1 MSNVNH
7 IPQDDLYLFALQ
19 LLPEAEM
26 QVVANHL
33 KSCPACRAQVAEAQ
47 GDLVAYALTAES
59 HTPPAE
65 ARQRLLTQVGKEKK
79 FVPAVHAVAQAERP
93 AERAIEPV
101 LQPRNSRMFQMEA
114 PEKDPRRGMG
124 FAGWAGWA
132 IAAGVAAVAGLQFQH
147 DQVLQKTLSADSAK
161 LEQLSQPSPQVT
173 QAQQVLQTLTDANA
187 MQVTLHVPQNKAPKL
202 DPEAHAVYVP
212 SKASLVF
219 VASHLDPLQPSKTY
233 ELWLLPEQAGMAPIP
248 AGLFKPDASG
258 NASLVMPALP
268 KGVVAKGF
276 GVTVENEGGSQK
288 PTAPIVLAGF

>member
-1 MSNVNH
+1 MSTTNH
-7 IPQDDLYLFALQ
+7 ISQDDLYLFALQ

-26 QVVANHL
+26 QFISGHVENCLV
-33 KSCPACRAQVAEAQ
+33 CREHVAEAQ

-59 HTPPAE
+59 HVPSAK
-65 ARQRLLTQVGKEKK
+65 ARERLLNQVAKEKK
-79 FVPAVHAVAQAERP
+79 IVAVDRVEKRAERH
-93 AERAIEPV
+93 IEPV
-101 LQPRNSRMFQMEA
+101 LQPRNARMFQMEA
-114 PEKDPRRGMG
+114 PEKDVRRGMG

-132 IAAGVAAVAGLQFQH
+132 IAAGVAVVAGLQFQ
-147 DQVLQKTLSADSAK
+147 QGKMLQRTLAADSAK
-161 LEQLSQPSPQVT
+161 LEQLSQPSPQVA
-173 QAQQVLQTLTDANA
+173 QAQQVLQTLTDASA
-187 MQVTLHVPQNKAPKL
+187 IQVTLHIPQTKAPKL

-219 VASHLDPLQPSKTY
+219 VASHLDPLQPSKVY

-258 NASLVMPALP
+258 NASVVMPTLP

-276 GVTVENEGGSQK
+276 GVTVEAEGGSLK

>member
-1 MSNVNH
+1 MSNANH
-7 IPQDDLYLFALQ
+7 VSQDDLYLFALQ

-26 QVVANHL
+26 QAVANHL
-33 KSCPACRAQVAEAQ
+33 QGCPICRELVAEAQ

-59 HTPPAE
+59 HTPSPL
-65 ARQRLLTQVGKEKK
+65 ARERLLNQVAKEKK
-79 FVPAVHAVAQAERP
+79 IVLVDRAEQQP
-93 AERAIEPV
+93 TKSIEPM
-101 LQPRNSRMFQMEA
+101 LQPRNARMFQMET

-132 IAAGVAAVAGLQFQH
+132 IAAGVAVVAGLQFQ
-147 DQVLQKTLSADSAK
+147 QGQMLQRTLAANSARLA
-161 LEQLSQPSPQVT
+161 QLSQPSPQVT
-173 QAQQVLQTLTDANA
+173 QAQQVLQTLTDASA
-187 MQVTLHVPQNKAPKL
+187 MQVSLHVPQTKGAVKL

-219 VASHLDPLQPSKTY
+219 VASHLDPLQPAKTY

-248 AGLFKPDASG
+248 AGLFKPDLNG
-258 NASLVMPALP
+258 NASVVMPTLP

-276 GVTVENEGGSQK
+276 GVTVEDEGGSQK